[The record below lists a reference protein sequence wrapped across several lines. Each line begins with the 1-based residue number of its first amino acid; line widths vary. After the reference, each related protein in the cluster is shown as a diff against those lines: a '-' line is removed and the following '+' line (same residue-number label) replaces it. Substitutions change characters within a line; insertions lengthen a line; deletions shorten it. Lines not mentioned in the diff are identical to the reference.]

1 MWEISGLSH
10 DAEGYDRH
18 AQGWCDGT
26 VSTNKAEQEGLQ
38 MALPK
43 AHIAHCRGLEQIL
56 QPFWKV
62 EETQFF
68 QCNRN
73 ELPSVIHSQAVQ
85 KPYPILDGTW
95 LTSLRSPL
103 WTDFVGSIFFFF
115 VDERGEL
122 SNTAH
127 KKILQLFQ
135 KRLRHQCS
143 FMGHILALE
152 SFGDFLQSC

>member
-26 VSTNKAEQEGLQ
+26 VSTNKAEQEELQ

-85 KPYPILDGTW
+85 KPYPILDGAW

-115 VDERGEL
+115 LWMREESCQIQPIR
-122 SNTAH
+122 
-127 KKILQLFQ
+127 
-135 KRLRHQCS
+135 RYCS
-143 FMGHILALE
+143 SSRRDSDI
-152 SFGDFLQSC
+152 SVVSWVTS